1 MEKLIGKNK
10 INCAIFISGRGS
22 NLNSLI
28 KYSKNKKSLILISL
42 VITNNKYAK
51 GLHYSKSN
59 KIKSAIINYNNKYN
73 AESKILKILKKN
85 NIKLIC
91 LAGFMKVL
99 SKKFILNFKHP
110 ILNIHPSLLPKHKGL
125 NTHQKVL
132 ENKEKFTG
140 CTVHIVNH
148 KIDSGKILLQ
158 KRIKIFKNDTIKSL
172 ERRVLNQEH
181 KLYPLALKKIFTNL

>member
-10 INCAIFISGRGS
+10 IKCAIFISGRGS

-28 KYSKNKKSLILISL
+28 KYSKSKKSSILVSL

-51 GLHYSKSN
+51 GLRYSKSN
-59 KIKSAIINYNNKYN
+59 KINCATINYKNKYK

-99 SKKFILNFKHP
+99 SKKFILKFKHP
-110 ILNIHPSLLPKHKGL
+110 ILNIHPSLLPKYKGL
-125 NTHQKVL
+125 NSHQKVL
-132 ENKEKFTG
+132 KNKEKYTG

-148 KIDSGKILLQ
+148 KIDSGKIILQ
-158 KRIKIFKNDTIKSL
+158 KKIKIFKNDTNKSL
-172 ERRVLNQEH
+172 EKRVLIQEH
-181 KLYPLALKKIFTNL
+181 KLYPLALKKFFVNL